1 MNFDPFGYFSRVI
14 PESAIHRVI
23 RVAMVLLLLCFLLH
37 RVSQYRIFAVKVL
50 WLAETLL
57 FVLLIVAYLF
67 RSPPVDRARG
77 SKEIIIPLIGSA
89 MPFLLLLSPPDAR
102 VISDRALLHGL
113 LWLMAAG
120 TCLTAWGIWSL
131 RRSFSIT
138 VEARQLVTDGPY
150 RFIRHPVYTGEGIA
164 AAAVTAVRFSWLNLL
179 LLALFLALQIWRSK
193 MEEQKLAA
201 VFPEHA
207 SFIGQSRWFWS

>member
-1 MNFDPFGYFSRVI
+1 MFDPFGYLSRFI
-14 PESAIHRVI
+14 PEPAIHKII

-37 RVSQYRIFAVKVL
+37 RGSQYRMFAVKAL

-57 FVLLIVAYLF
+57 FVVLLVAYLF
-67 RSPPVDRARG
+67 RSTPVNRARG
-77 SKEIIIPLIGSA
+77 SKEIIVPLIGSA

-120 TCLTAWGIWSL
+120 TCLTVWGIWSL

-150 RFIRHPVYTGEGIA
+150 RLIRHPVYTGEGVA
-164 AAAVTAVRFSWLNLL
+164 AVAVTAIRFSWLNLF
-179 LLALFLALQIWRSK
+179 LLALFLTVQIWRSK

-207 SFIGQSRWFWS
+207 SFIGKSRWFWR